1 MNVKQWI
8 EATHRDG
15 DQSLICVSP
24 DALARL
30 LAELDAAQQVA
41 NIAGAMVEVM
51 GKEHDELRKDKAR
64 LDWMFS
70 KVDVFSRESCWELIT
85 KLGFDPAY
93 DSSISIR
100 NRKDIDQEMKLDHN

>member
-15 DQSLICVSP
+15 DQSLIGVSP

-30 LAELDAAQQVA
+30 LEDS
-41 NIAGAMVEVM
+41 
-51 GKEHDELRKDKAR
+51 AR
-64 LDWMFS
+64 LDWMLS

-85 KLGFDPAY
+85 ELGFDPAY
-93 DSSISIR
+93 DTSISIR
-100 NRKDIDQEMKLDHN
+100 NRKDIDQEMKLDQ